1 MTEMEVGSDIH
12 IFLGTYPRRSAN
24 SPASFYVTPRLA
36 RGGQEVF
43 SNEQRPQETYFA
55 EATWAQYIGD
65 TSSSSGLSSD
75 DGRVSEMFPT
85 YPASVGTRSI
95 TDDSSSVHTPEP
107 VTPNDEPASILS
119 SSPSS
124 LEVQLHGQGSYGDLS
139 RLRGYDDKLTTPHY
153 DPTQNPPRS
162 LTLQVDAPTRVT
174 KKSAASRQRVV
185 KDVRKVNQ
193 VRGTGACLKCRIQK
207 VPCSTTDPCGTCTTF
222 SNKEQSAEVC
232 CIRGD
237 LSTVAKECSY
247 RRFTCLAQKEDRAVN
262 DTLRQARPEF
272 RGPVFHGQILFEKDY
287 SKASI
292 PAALRNYYC
301 TAPNHGGC
309 TFSRDHP
316 NPALSQEQLVKWAER
331 QVLPEDHRT
340 FEGGIESFI
349 RLYSKP
355 SQCSRYSVVSH
366 RPQMQLLQKVHTF
379 KSMYKVYRTPNF
391 YFAPSDNSPITE
403 LSFSAQAQ
411 MRGVAKSALEASERD
426 ILAELD
432 KYLKNKMEINDRPAV
447 WAALWQMML
456 IYRDLLKNIRSWHT
470 ANNAESLLNAMAVF
484 YGSSFRTS
492 AALRMT
498 LDKTSYGEIANSFEN
513 ALSLR
518 DTFYRQITA
527 GVNVIDQRL
536 KTLVVDPEM
545 KVLKRRQPKKSV
557 GGKRSAAGEQDDE
570 DDVMGGC

>member
-1 MTEMEVGSDIH
+1 MEIESDIH

-24 SPASFYVTPRLA
+24 IKASFHVTPRVA
-36 RGGQEVF
+36 RGGQVVF
-43 SNEQRPQETYFA
+43 SNDEQPQETYFE
-55 EATWAQYIGD
+55 EATWAQYLGD

-75 DGRVSEMFPT
+75 DGRASEMFPT

-124 LEVQLHGQGSYGDLS
+124 LEVQLPGQGSYSDLG

-153 DPTQNPPRS
+153 DPAQNPPRS

-174 KKSAASRQRVV
+174 KKSAASRPRVV
-185 KDVRKVNQ
+185 KDVKKVNQ

-207 VPCSTTDPCGTCTTF
+207 VPCLVTDPCETCTKF
-222 SNKEQSAEVC
+222 SIKENMNSSEVY

-237 LSTVAKECSY
+237 LSTVAKEFSS
-247 RRFTCLAQKEDRAVN
+247 RRFACLAQKEDRAVN
-262 DTLRQARPEF
+262 DTLRQASPEF
-272 RGPVFHGQILFEKDY
+272 RGPIFYGRILFERDNT
-287 SKASI
+287 KASI
-292 PAALRNYYC
+292 PAALRNYSC

-316 NPALSQEQLVKWAER
+316 NPALVQEELVKWAEL
-331 QVLPEDHRT
+331 QVSSEDHRT

-349 RLYSKP
+349 KLYSKP
-355 SQCSRYSVVSH
+355 FQCDRFSVSH
-366 RPQMQLLQKVHTF
+366 RPQIQLLQKVHTF

-391 YFAPSDNSPITE
+391 YFAPSNNGPVTE

-411 MRGVAKSALEASERD
+411 IRGVAKYALEASERD
-426 ILAELD
+426 VLAELD
-432 KYLKNKMEINDRPAV
+432 KYLKSKIENHERPAV

-456 IYRDLLKNIRSWHT
+456 VYRDLLKNIRSWHT
-470 ANNAESLLNAMAVF
+470 ANNAESLLNAVAVF

-492 AALRMT
+492 AALKMS
-498 LDKTSYGEIANSFEN
+498 LDKTHHGEIAQSFEY
-513 ALSLR
+513 ALGLR

-527 GVNVIDQRL
+527 EVDIIDHRL
-536 KTLVVDPEM
+536 KALVVDPEM
-545 KVLKRRQPKKSV
+545 KVLKRRQTKKPAN
-557 GGKRSAAGEQDDE
+557 GKRSGADEHDDE